1 MTVLTKYSVI
11 MVAAMDEN
19 SDREKTISIR
29 ANSEFVDEFDRA
41 LKQAQLNG
49 SVDLGASRSEAI
61 RRLMAA
67 AIEDPSMF
75 DQ

>member
-1 MTVLTKYSVI
+1 MTVLTKYSVT

-29 ANSEFVDEFDRA
+29 ANGEFVDEFDRA

-49 SVDLGASRSEAI
+49 SVSLGASRSEAI

>member
-1 MTVLTKYSVI
+1 MNVLTKYCLY
-11 MVAAMDEN
+11 MVAAMDE
-19 SDREKTISIR
+19 SSERERTISIR
-29 ANSEFVDEFDRA
+29 ANGEFIDEFDRA

-49 SVDLGASRSEAI
+49 SVSLGASRSEAI